1 MGQLHDFPLTSL
13 MEATEWTSR
22 LRELYDK
29 AIALYGKGQRGADTY
44 FNRDELSFLSSIGL
58 QPINVYDFAE
68 DFSRG
73 GEPDWDTFLLCAS
86 ARYDYFLQIQHGE
99 PAPEQ
104 PFELP
109 GRQDELGGI
118 PWLPRIA
125 YKAQCFLEGRLR
137 TDVMYCC
144 GGDRGFLRRHNLHAA
159 DFLRA
164 VWASQGDFHKV
175 LAFVQEAAKG

>member
-1 MGQLHDFPLTSL
+1 
-13 MEATEWTSR
+13 MEPTDWTAR

-29 AIALYGKGQRGADTY
+29 ALGLYRQGQRGADTY
-44 FNRDELSFLSSIGL
+44 FTPDELTFLSSIGL

-73 GEPDWDTFLLCAS
+73 GEPDWDTFLLCAA
-86 ARYDYFLQIQHGE
+86 ARRDYFLQIQHGQ
-99 PAPEQ
+99 PAPAQ

-109 GRQDELGGI
+109 GRQDEWEGI
-118 PWLPRIA
+118 GWLPRIA

-137 TDVMYCC
+137 PDVMYCC
-144 GGDRGFLRRHNLHAA
+144 GGDRGFLKRHHLHPA

-164 VWASQGDFHKV
+164 VWAAKGDEAKI
-175 LAFVQEAAKG
+175 LAFVTTEAKN